1 MHGHESELLTTTFL
15 MLSAVSSGLILRWLK
30 QPPLVGYILAGL
42 ALGPAGLGH
51 VDYSDEISSLAEFGV
66 ILLLFIIGIE
76 LSVKAFLRV
85 LQPAVVATLGQI
97 ACCILLAISVKSYFG
112 WTLPQILLIGFV
124 LTLSSTAVALM
135 VLQGLGQLRTHAGQ
149 LTVGVLVAQDIAVAP
164 MLVFAQ
170 SGADVFQQWP
180 LLLVR
185 IVIALLVLAGLLV
198 WIGKT
203 ARQRLP
209 LATLLEGNVE
219 LAILFSLGA
228 CMLAASL
235 TGTMGLSPVFGAF
248 CAGLALSH
256 TNLRKAVLDAI
267 LPLQSLLLVVFFVSI
282 GLLVDLDYVKSHWGV
297 IAAVTLGV
305 LFIKTLFGWALLSLG
320 GEPVGRALVSSL
332 VTPQIGEF
340 SFVLTTSGVAS
351 GIFTGFEA
359 DFLLAVIAASLFISP
374 IWSGVLHYL
383 VVRYRI
389 HDPDPQPSVVPDNE

>member
-1 MHGHESELLTTTFL
+1 MHGHESEILTTTFL
-15 MLSAVSSGLILRWLK
+15 MLSAVSFGLILRWIK

-42 ALGPAGLGH
+42 ALGPAGLGL
-51 VDYSDEISSLAEFGV
+51 VDYTDEISSLAEFGV

-76 LSVKAFLRV
+76 LSIMAFLRV
-85 LQPAVVATLGQI
+85 LRPAVFATLCQI
-97 ACCILLAISVKSYFG
+97 GCCILLALSVNAYFN
-112 WTLPQILLIGFV
+112 WTLPQVLLIGFI

-135 VLQGLGQLRTHAGQ
+135 VLQGLGQSRTHAGQ

-185 IVIALLVLAGLLV
+185 IVIALLILAALLV

-209 LATLLEGNVE
+209 MAVLLEGNVE
-219 LAILFSLGA
+219 LAILFSLGI
-228 CMLAASL
+228 CFLAASI
-235 TGTMGLSPVFGAF
+235 TGYIGLSPVFGAF
-248 CAGLALSH
+248 CAGLALAH

-267 LPLQSLLLVVFFVSI
+267 QPVQSLLLVVFFVSI
-282 GLLVDLDYVKSHWGV
+282 GLLVDLEYVKSHWGV
-297 IAAVTLGV
+297 IVGVTFGV
-305 LFIKTLFGWALLSLG
+305 LFIKTLLGWALLTIG
-320 GEPVGRALVSSL
+320 GEPAGRALVSSL

-351 GIFTGFEA
+351 GIFSNFEA
-359 DFLLAVIAASLFISP
+359 DFLLAVIAASLFLSP
-374 IWSGVLHYL
+374 LWSGMLHYL
-383 VVRYRI
+383 VIRYWI
-389 HDPDPQPSVVPDNE
+389 HDPVALPSNPAEPE

>member
-15 MLSAVSSGLILRWLK
+15 MLSAVSFGLILRWLK

-42 ALGPAGLGH
+42 ALGPAGLEL

-185 IVIALLVLAGLLV
+185 IVIDLLVLAGLLV

-209 LATLLEGNVE
+209 PATLLEGNVE

-374 IWSGVLHYL
+374 IWNGVLHYL
-383 VVRYRI
+383 VVRYQI

>member
-15 MLSAVSSGLILRWLK
+15 MLSAVSFGLILRRLK

-42 ALGPAGLGH
+42 ALGPAGLEL

-85 LQPAVVATLGQI
+85 LQPAVVATLCQI

-359 DFLLAVIAASLFISP
+359 DFLLAVIVASLFISP

-383 VVRYRI
+383 VVR
-389 HDPDPQPSVVPDNE
+389 

>member
-15 MLSAVSSGLILRWLK
+15 MLSAVSFGLILRWLK

-42 ALGPAGLGH
+42 ALGPAGLGL

-203 ARQRLP
+203 ARKRLP

-267 LPLQSLLLVVFFVSI
+267 LPLQSLLLVVF
-282 GLLVDLDYVKSHWGV
+282 
-297 IAAVTLGV
+297 
-305 LFIKTLFGWALLSLG
+305 LFRSACWL
-320 GEPVGRALVSSL
+320 
-332 VTPQIGEF
+332 
-340 SFVLTTSGVAS
+340 
-351 GIFTGFEA
+351 
-359 DFLLAVIAASLFISP
+359 
-374 IWSGVLHYL
+374 IW
-383 VVRYRI
+383 I
-389 HDPDPQPSVVPDNE
+389 M

>member
-15 MLSAVSSGLILRWLK
+15 MLSAVSFGLILRWLK

-42 ALGPAGLGH
+42 ALGPAGLGL

-359 DFLLAVIAASLFISP
+359 DFLLAVIVASLFISP

-383 VVRYRI
+383 VVR
-389 HDPDPQPSVVPDNE
+389 

>member
-15 MLSAVSSGLILRWLK
+15 MLSAVSFGLILRRLK

-42 ALGPAGLGH
+42 ALGPAGLGL

-76 LSVKAFLRV
+76 LSVKAFL
-85 LQPAVVATLGQI
+85 
-97 ACCILLAISVKSYFG
+97 
-112 WTLPQILLIGFV
+112 
-124 LTLSSTAVALM
+124 
-135 VLQGLGQLRTHAGQ
+135 
-149 LTVGVLVAQDIAVAP
+149 
-164 MLVFAQ
+164 
-170 SGADVFQQWP
+170 
-180 LLLVR
+180 LVR

-209 LATLLEGNVE
+209 LAILLEGNVA
-219 LAILFSLGA
+219 LAIILFSLGA
-228 CMLAASL
+228 CMLTASL
-235 TGTMGLSPVFGAF
+235 TGTMGLSAVFGAF

-305 LFIKTLFGWALLSLG
+305 LFIKTLFGWRFYHWA
-320 GEPVGRALVSSL
+320 ANQLV
-332 VTPQIGEF
+332 
-340 SFVLTTSGVAS
+340 AR
-351 GIFTGFEA
+351 
-359 DFLLAVIAASLFISP
+359 
-374 IWSGVLHYL
+374 WYH
-383 VVRYRI
+383 
-389 HDPDPQPSVVPDNE
+389 HW

>member
-15 MLSAVSSGLILRWLK
+15 MLSAVSFGLILRWLK

-42 ALGPAGLGH
+42 ALGPAGLGL

-124 LTLSSTAVALM
+124 LTLSSTV
-135 VLQGLGQLRTHAGQ
+135 
-149 LTVGVLVAQDIAVAP
+149 VAP

-235 TGTMGLSPVFGAF
+235 TGAMGLSPVFSAF

-320 GEPVGRALVSSL
+320 GEPVGRALVS
-332 VTPQIGEF
+332 
-340 SFVLTTSGVAS
+340 
-351 GIFTGFEA
+351 
-359 DFLLAVIAASLFISP
+359 
-374 IWSGVLHYL
+374 
-383 VVRYRI
+383 
-389 HDPDPQPSVVPDNE
+389 

>member
-15 MLSAVSSGLILRWLK
+15 MLSAVSFGLILRWLK

-42 ALGPAGLGH
+42 APGPAGLGL
-51 VDYSDEISSLAEFGV
+51 VDYSDEISSIAEFGV

-97 ACCILLAISVKSYFG
+97 SCCILLAISVKSYFG

-297 IAAVTLGV
+297 IAAVTFGV

>member
-15 MLSAVSSGLILRWLK
+15 MLSAVSFGLILRWLK

-42 ALGPAGLGH
+42 ALGPAGLGL

>member
-15 MLSAVSSGLILRWLK
+15 MLSAVSFGLILRWLK

-42 ALGPAGLGH
+42 ALGPAGLEL

-76 LSVKAFLRV
+76 LSV
-85 LQPAVVATLGQI
+85 
-97 ACCILLAISVKSYFG
+97 
-112 WTLPQILLIGFV
+112 
-124 LTLSSTAVALM
+124 
-135 VLQGLGQLRTHAGQ
+135 
-149 LTVGVLVAQDIAVAP
+149 
-164 MLVFAQ
+164 
-170 SGADVFQQWP
+170 
-180 LLLVR
+180 
-185 IVIALLVLAGLLV
+185 
-198 WIGKT
+198 
-203 ARQRLP
+203 
-209 LATLLEGNVE
+209 
-219 LAILFSLGA
+219 
-228 CMLAASL
+228 
-235 TGTMGLSPVFGAF
+235 
-248 CAGLALSH
+248 
-256 TNLRKAVLDAI
+256 KAVLDAI

-297 IAAVTLGV
+297 VAAVTLGV

-389 HDPDPQPSVVPDNE
+389 HDPDPQPSIVPDNQ

>member
-15 MLSAVSSGLILRWLK
+15 MLSAVSFGLILRWLK

-42 ALGPAGLGH
+42 ALGPAGLEL

-76 LSVKAFLRV
+76 LSV
-85 LQPAVVATLGQI
+85 
-97 ACCILLAISVKSYFG
+97 
-112 WTLPQILLIGFV
+112 
-124 LTLSSTAVALM
+124 
-135 VLQGLGQLRTHAGQ
+135 
-149 LTVGVLVAQDIAVAP
+149 
-164 MLVFAQ
+164 
-170 SGADVFQQWP
+170 
-180 LLLVR
+180 
-185 IVIALLVLAGLLV
+185 
-198 WIGKT
+198 
-203 ARQRLP
+203 
-209 LATLLEGNVE
+209 
-219 LAILFSLGA
+219 
-228 CMLAASL
+228 
-235 TGTMGLSPVFGAF
+235 
-248 CAGLALSH
+248 
-256 TNLRKAVLDAI
+256 KAVLDAI

-297 IAAVTLGV
+297 VAAVTLGV

-351 GIFTGFEA
+351 GISTGFEA

-389 HDPDPQPSVVPDNE
+389 HDPDPQPSVEPDNE

>member
-15 MLSAVSSGLILRWLK
+15 MLSAVSFGLILRRLK

-42 ALGPAGLGH
+42 ALGPAGLEL

-76 LSVKAFLRV
+76 LSV
-85 LQPAVVATLGQI
+85 
-97 ACCILLAISVKSYFG
+97 
-112 WTLPQILLIGFV
+112 
-124 LTLSSTAVALM
+124 
-135 VLQGLGQLRTHAGQ
+135 
-149 LTVGVLVAQDIAVAP
+149 
-164 MLVFAQ
+164 
-170 SGADVFQQWP
+170 
-180 LLLVR
+180 
-185 IVIALLVLAGLLV
+185 
-198 WIGKT
+198 
-203 ARQRLP
+203 
-209 LATLLEGNVE
+209 
-219 LAILFSLGA
+219 
-228 CMLAASL
+228 
-235 TGTMGLSPVFGAF
+235 
-248 CAGLALSH
+248 
-256 TNLRKAVLDAI
+256 KAVLDAI

-389 HDPDPQPSVVPDNE
+389 HDPDPQPSIVPDNQ

>member
-15 MLSAVSSGLILRWLK
+15 MLSAVSFGLILRWLK

-42 ALGPAGLGH
+42 ALGPAGLEL

-85 LQPAVVATLGQI
+85 LQPAVVATLCQI

-383 VVRYRI
+383 VVRCRI